1 MTVDPSRHPR
11 ATSGVWPLLA
21 ASGLIAPSLAL
32 LVALL
37 AAITA
42 LLLDAL
48 GAARIDPLRVGL
60 PFLVVALIAV
70 VMIAWRLDRLL
81 LRPLV
86 ELHRS
91 VTRVCQGEPGAS
103 RGLQEMGVLDGLA
116 HDIASLNEELT
127 ELYEEMDSRVARQ
140 TQRLAQKTASL
151 KILYDVAATINQ
163 AEDLEDLLLRF
174 LRVLKQMI
182 NGCAATV
189 RLTMPDGHQRL
200 IGAIGLDDRLVHD
213 ADMAPVD
220 LCLCGT
226 ALSPGDVVCDNEAR
240 LCASLYGRH
249 MFTSEE
255 VEVVSVPLDYHGE
268 QLGLY
273 TIVIDKPGIR
283 AREDIQDLLAT
294 VGHHLGVA
302 VAKYRSDAETQ
313 RLSLVEERNSLAHE
327 LHDSLAQTLASLR
340 FQCRL
345 LADSLAGSAIP
356 AEAHSDLGRIRNGL
370 DEANTELRELLA
382 SFRAPLDRR
391 GLVPALAKLT
401 ERFGQETGVHV
412 FFQDNCRPFELT
424 ATEELQILRIVQEAL
439 ANIRKHAQA
448 HMVRLLLTREASGT
462 YVILVEDDGVG
473 FNAPTRD
480 ARPGEHIGLS
490 IMEERARRIGAE
502 LRIESEPGEGTR
514 VELFF
519 TAQRRTRPPVAAAA

>member
-1 MTVDPSRHPR
+1 MTAHPYR
-11 ATSGVWPLLA
+11 PPRTIDGVWPLLGTA
-21 ASGLIAPSLAL
+21 GLVGPSVV
-32 LVALL
+32 LVTALL
-37 AAITA
+37 AAVIA
-42 LLLDAL
+42 LMLDWL
-48 GAARIDPLRVGL
+48 TKTQLDPIRNCL
-60 PFLVVALIAV
+60 PFLAVALIAV
-70 VMIAWRLDRLL
+70 VIIAQRLHRQV

-86 ELHRS
+86 ELNQS
-91 VTRVCQGEPGAS
+91 VARVCQGEPGAS
-103 RGLQEMGVLDGLA
+103 RGLENMAALSGLA
-116 HDIASLNEELT
+116 DDIASLNEELT

-163 AEDLEDLLLRF
+163 ADDLEDLLLRF

-189 RLTMPDGHQRL
+189 RVTMLDGHQHL
-200 IGAIGLDDRLVHD
+200 VGAIGLDDKLVRD
-213 ADMAPVD
+213 QDMAPVD

-226 ALSPGDVVCDNEAR
+226 ALSPGDILCDNEAR
-240 LCASLYGRH
+240 FCATLYGRQ

-255 VEVVSVPLDYHGE
+255 VEAVTVPLDYHDE

-273 TIVIDKPGIR
+273 TIFIEKPGIE

-313 RLSLVEERNSLAHE
+313 RLSIVEERNSLAHE

-345 LADSLAGSAIP
+345 LADSLADSAIP
-356 AEAHSDLGRIRNGL
+356 TEAHSDLARIRNGL

-391 GLVPALAKLT
+391 GLVPGLTKLT
-401 ERFGQETGVHV
+401 ERFGQETGIHV

-439 ANIRKHAQA
+439 ANIRKHAKA
-448 HMVRLLLTREASGT
+448 LTVRVLLTREASGT
-462 YVILVEDDGVG
+462 YVILVEDDGIG
-473 FNAPTRD
+473 FNAPRLA
-480 ARPGEHIGLS
+480 ARPGEQIGLS

-519 TAQRRTRPPVAAAA
+519 VAQRRTRPAAEAA